1 MRAEVY
7 MAKKHFLM
15 RLIPPRP
22 TFGADM
28 SAEERGLM
36 QQHIAYVRTF
46 FDGGQVLAY
55 GPVLDPAGAFGVALL
70 EVDDEAEAYKFAKED
85 PSIVA
90 GLNSYALTPMIIA
103 ACQAPRTASPV

>member
-1 MRAEVY
+1 
-7 MAKKHFLM
+7 MAKTHFLM

-28 SAEERGLM
+28 TAEERGLM

-70 EVDDEAEAYKFAKED
+70 EVNDEAEAHKFAKED

-90 GLNSYALTPMIIA
+90 GLNTYTITPMKIA
-103 ACQAPRTASPV
+103 ACQAPRASTTA